1 MTYLTDAQIEE
12 MAETAL
18 SSYEMAC
25 SWGPATQAALEHSLD
40 EFGIKPSK
48 SAVLLSVK
56 LAKLKWHAISI
67 KTKSTLNNS

>member
-1 MTYLTDAQIEE
+1 MTYLTYAQVEE

-18 SSYEMAC
+18 SSYEMAG
-25 SWGPATQAALEHSLD
+25 SWGPATQAALEYSLD

-48 SAVLLSVK
+48 SVVRLSVK

-67 KTKSTLNNS
+67 GVKNLQA